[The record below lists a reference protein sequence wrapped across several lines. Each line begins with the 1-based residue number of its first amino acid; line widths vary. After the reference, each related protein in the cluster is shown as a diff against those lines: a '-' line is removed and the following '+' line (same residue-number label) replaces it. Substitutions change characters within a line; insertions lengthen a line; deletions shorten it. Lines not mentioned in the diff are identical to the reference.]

1 MAAGAQQTKVVRVG
15 YVWST
20 NFAEGESDEEYK
32 SGYAYEYLQKV
43 AYYTGWEY
51 QYVYGDWSDIFQMLV
66 DGQVDLMIGVS
77 YTPERARIMDFPDYP
92 MGQENY
98 YIYVWQNSALANLSA
113 SELVGLSIGCTGGS
127 MQNLSLEAWNQEHG
141 SSCTIQTF
149 SGNIDM
155 YKAFA
160 SHTIDAVV
168 DTDNAILPT
177 DGLVPLVKV
186 GSSDYYLA
194 VRKNAE
200 DILSEL
206 NTALEQIDH
215 SDPYYLQNL
224 HSKFFSETAI
234 ATTLTAPEK
243 AWLADHPVIRVGY
256 LNSYLPYC
264 SKDGSGQPTGVML
277 DIFSGI
283 FAKLKVDAQP
293 QIQYTAFDNQQAMVD
308 AVKAG
313 DVDVI
318 FPIGGDVWF
327 SESLGLYQTADI
339 AQILLDLVYK
349 GDYAHLTIEKIGV
362 NRNNLMQY
370 MDSVHRYPD
379 AQVVFFDSTEDCL
392 KAIVSGSIDCTI
404 TNGLRTDG
412 LVRRDIYQSL
422 NALELSDPFPICM
435 GVRRGETDLLILL
448 NHGLNTLDK
457 NYVLSS
463 TYQYQDNIYVYTP
476 MDFLLENVLWVVTG
490 IVLFAL
496 VIILAA
502 YRDAQK
508 TRRHLAQE
516 KALTKNLEDALEEAQ
531 CANQAKT
538 IFLNNISHDIRTP
551 MNAIMGFTDIAMKY
565 NPKPEVENC
574 LQKIRESSEH
584 LLTLINDVLDI
595 SRIESGKIKFAPI
608 GVDIVEVADTVLSIM
623 YGFLSNR
630 NITFHTHLAIPETRY
645 VLADAVR
652 IREVLVNILGNA
664 VKFTGDGG
672 SITFT
677 SDYLPGADDRHMI
690 VRYRVTDTG
699 VGMTKEFVKH
709 IFDEFSQ
716 EESSARTYY
725 KGSGLGMAISK
736 RYVDLMD
743 GNISVESEKGK
754 GSTFTVELPLE
765 LTEADKVQK
774 QASPGDSTDLT
785 GVKILMA
792 EDNDLNAE
800 IAMVQLEELGIH
812 ITRASDGK
820 EALKIFASNQPGTFD
835 IIFMDIMMPNM
846 NGYEATKAIRALQNR
861 PDARTIPIIAMTANA
876 FAEDVQ
882 ASLDAGMNLSLIHI

>member
-1 MAAGAQQTKVVRVG
+1 MKKRWSALLLVLVLVAGVIWAGSAYFDFVAQTIFDESTAHLTEIFHQANQQLYNLVSVN
-15 YVWST
+15 WSRMRMWAPYIEKT
-20 NFAEGESDEEYK
+20 QSDEEI
-32 SGYAYEYLQKV
+32 V
-43 AYYTGWEY
+43 AYVNQAREESNFTNFYFI
-51 QYVYGDWSDIFQMLV
+51 SR
-66 DGQVDLMIGVS
+66 DGKYITLSEGRGYLDLR
-77 YTPERARIMDFPDYP
+77 E
-92 MGQENY
+92 Q
-98 YIYVWQNSALANLSA
+98 
-113 SELVGLSIGCTGGS
+113 
-127 MQNLSLEAWNQEHG
+127 
-141 SSCTIQTF
+141 
-149 SGNIDM
+149 
-155 YKAFA
+155 
-160 SHTIDAVV
+160 
-168 DTDNAILPT
+168 LPT
-177 DGLVPLVKV
+177 LILDDQPIVVNSVVPDKPEIMVFAIPTER
-186 GSSDYYLA
+186 GSFRGFDY
-194 VRKNAE
+194 E
-200 DILSEL
+200 
-206 NTALEQIDH
+206 
-215 SDPYYLQNL
+215 
-224 HSKFFSETAI
+224 AI
-234 ATTLTAPEK
+234 AIT
-243 AWLADHPVIRVGY
+243 Y
-256 LNSYLPYC
+256 NNSDMVEALKISAFNGQASTYAVLP
-264 SKDGSGQPTGVML
+264 DGR
-277 DIFSGI
+277 I
-283 FAKLKVDAQP
+283 AVD
-293 QIQYTAFDNQQAMVD
+293 NS
-308 AVKAG
+308 
-313 DVDVI
+313 
-318 FPIGGDVWF
+318 
-327 SESLGLYQTADI
+327 SEA
-339 AQILLDLVYK
+339 
-349 GDYAHLTIEKIGV
+349 
-362 NRNNLMQY
+362 
-370 MDSVHRYPD
+370 MDSVHNLFVLLEESKSLTD
-379 AQVVFFDSTEDCL
+379 DQITALQQDFLSGN
-392 KAIVSGSIDCTI
+392 SGSLLFKINGVSNYLVYEPANFQNWTVVGIVPADVVNSSMNELQATTI
-404 TNGLRTDG
+404 TVVSAITIAMA
-412 LVRRDIYQSL
+412 V
-422 NALELSDPFPICM
+422 M
-435 GVRRGETDLLILL
+435 LLL
-448 NHGLNTLDK
+448 
-457 NYVLSS
+457 
-463 TYQYQDNIYVYTP
+463 
-476 MDFLLENVLWVVTG
+476 
-490 IVLFAL
+490 L
-496 VIILAA
+496 VIIQN
-502 YRDAQK
+502 RQK
-508 TRRHLAQE
+508 LKQKD
-516 KALTKNLEDALEEAQ
+516 KALLARDELFSKLSVNVDDVFLMVDAKDLRVEYVSPNIEKLVGISEQQVFDDIHEIEHLLQTDESEHILDQLSDILPGEQRLWDREYIHQITGEELWFRVAAFCTDIQGEAKYILDLSDRTKDKKINQKLADAVHTAEN
-531 CANQAKT
+531 ANRAKT
-538 IFLNNISHDIRTP
+538 IFLNNMSHDIRTP

-716 EESSARTYY
+716 EESSARTHY

-736 RYVDLMD
+736 RYVDLMG

-835 IIFMDIMMPNM
+835 IIFMDIMMPKM

-882 ASLDAGMNLSLIHI
+882 ASLDAGMNDHLSKPIVMEEVIKAIARNIRQ

>member
-1 MAAGAQQTKVVRVG
+1 MKKRWIALLLVLVLAAGVIWAGSAYFDFVAQTIYDESTAHLTEIFHQANQQLYNLVSVN
-15 YVWST
+15 WSRMRMWAPYIEKT
-20 NFAEGESDEEYK
+20 QSDEEI
-32 SGYAYEYLQKV
+32 V
-43 AYYTGWEY
+43 AYVNQAREESNFTNFYFI
-51 QYVYGDWSDIFQMLV
+51 SR
-66 DGQVDLMIGVS
+66 DGKYITLSEDRGYLDLR
-77 YTPERARIMDFPDYP
+77 E
-92 MGQENY
+92 Q
-98 YIYVWQNSALANLSA
+98 
-113 SELVGLSIGCTGGS
+113 
-127 MQNLSLEAWNQEHG
+127 
-141 SSCTIQTF
+141 
-149 SGNIDM
+149 
-155 YKAFA
+155 
-160 SHTIDAVV
+160 
-168 DTDNAILPT
+168 LPT
-177 DGLVPLVKV
+177 LILDDQPIVVNSVVPDKPEIMVFAIPTER
-186 GSSDYYLA
+186 GSFRGFDY
-194 VRKNAE
+194 E
-200 DILSEL
+200 
-206 NTALEQIDH
+206 
-215 SDPYYLQNL
+215 
-224 HSKFFSETAI
+224 AI
-234 ATTLTAPEK
+234 AIT
-243 AWLADHPVIRVGY
+243 Y
-256 LNSYLPYC
+256 NNSDMVEALKISAFNGQASTYAVLP
-264 SKDGSGQPTGVML
+264 DGR
-277 DIFSGI
+277 I
-283 FAKLKVDAQP
+283 AVD
-293 QIQYTAFDNQQAMVD
+293 NS
-308 AVKAG
+308 
-313 DVDVI
+313 
-318 FPIGGDVWF
+318 
-327 SESLGLYQTADI
+327 SEA
-339 AQILLDLVYK
+339 
-349 GDYAHLTIEKIGV
+349 
-362 NRNNLMQY
+362 
-370 MDSVHRYPD
+370 MDSVHNLFVLLEESKSLTD
-379 AQVVFFDSTEDCL
+379 DQITALQQDFLSGN
-392 KAIVSGSIDCTI
+392 SGSLLFKINGVSNYLVYESANFQNWTVVGIVPADVVNSSMNKLQSTTI
-404 TNGLRTDG
+404 TVVSAIAIAMAVMLLLLVIIQNRQKLKQKDNALLARDELFSKLSVNVDDVFLMVDAKDLRVEYVSPNIEKLVGISEQQVFDDIHEIEHLLRTDESEHI
-412 LVRRDIYQSL
+412 LDQ
-422 NALELSDPFPICM
+422 LSDILP
-435 GVRRGETDLLILL
+435 GEQRLWDREYIHQITGEELWFRVAAFCTDIQGEAKYILDL
-448 NHGLNTLDK
+448 SDRTKDK
-457 NYVLSS
+457 KINQKLADAVH
-463 TYQYQDNIYVYTP
+463 TA
-476 MDFLLENVLWVVTG
+476 EN
-490 IVLFAL
+490 
-496 VIILAA
+496 
-502 YRDAQK
+502 
-508 TRRHLAQE
+508 
-516 KALTKNLEDALEEAQ
+516 
-531 CANQAKT
+531 ANRAKT
-538 IFLNNISHDIRTP
+538 IFLNNMSHDIRTP

-565 NPKPEVENC
+565 HPKPEVENC

-699 VGMTKEFVKH
+699 VGMTKEFLKH

-716 EESSARTYY
+716 EESSARTHY

-736 RYVDLMD
+736 RYVDLMG

-835 IIFMDIMMPNM
+835 IIFMDIMMPKM

-882 ASLDAGMNLSLIHI
+882 ASLDAGMNDHLSKPIVMEEVIKTIARNIRQ